1 MPRPRPCSINMCASR
16 RINMCASRRPRC
28 AMLNADW
35 PVHPYVGGI
44 EAKFFRARR
53 NRRGPGRGAASR
65 LEVATGDPPKVA
77 QTPSRLTRKPIANHR
92 SVPPPGKARTHA
104 AKGSRKLGRV
114 PTFGRNLTRVAK
126 TSQSINAAPGTAG
139 EARTEFAP
147 RRAKLSRPELYFL
160 ARSALNISK
169 PWAGL
174 RFLCTTACTALI
186 IACGASDWKM
196 LRPMSTPA
204 APCWTAL

>member
-1 MPRPRPCSINMCASR
+1 MPRPRPCSINMS
-16 RINMCASRRPRC
+16 ASRRPHC

-35 PVHPYVGGI
+35 PVYPCLGGI
-44 EAKFFRARR
+44 EAAFFRARR
-53 NRRGPGRGAASR
+53 NRRGPGREAASC
-65 LEVATGDPPKVA
+65 LEVATGDAPKVA
-77 QTPSRLTRKPIANHR
+77 QTPSRLTHKAIETHR
-92 SVPPPGKARTHA
+92 SVPPPSEDGTHA
-104 AKGSRKLGRV
+104 ARDKRKLDRA
-114 PTFGRNLTRVAK
+114 PTLGRNLVRVAK
-126 TSQSINAAPGTAG
+126 TPQSSASLPRTAG
-139 EARTEFAP
+139 RGPRASSTRLERSARD
-147 RRAKLSRPELYFL
+147 LSYFL
-160 ARSALNISK
+160 ALSALNISK